1 MSEAQEDL
9 LVPLPVLVEVDQLVA
24 ARLYPAVFIR
34 LLDDIGQGAYRL
46 VDLEPEDF
54 ARVRDLCS
62 QYADSH
68 IGFVDAAVLAIVERL
83 NESKLA
89 TLDHHHFGM
98 MRPRHVDALR
108 LLPE

>member
-1 MSEAQEDL
+1 MALIFDSGALYASLDRRDRWYGAVERLVSEAQEDL

-68 IGFVDAAVLAIVERL
+68 IGFVEIGRASCRER
-83 NESKLA
+83 
-89 TLDHHHFGM
+89 
-98 MRPRHVDALR
+98 V
-108 LLPE
+108 